1 MTNLITRE
9 RETILPSALEMRL
22 AQETS
27 RKLAAHYRN
36 QETILLR
43 LLDQQKQTQEII
55 ELPAAA
61 LRLLLDILA
70 QMANGNAVQ
79 LTPIQAE
86 LTTQQAADLL
96 DVSHPYLLEL
106 VATGEFPVHDVGGER
121 RIPTDDL
128 LTYQREIDAKRLQT
142 LNELTAYDQVLGLQ

>member
-9 RETILPSALEMRL
+9 RATILPSAGEIRL

-27 RKLAAHYRN
+27 RKLAAYYQN
-36 QETILLR
+36 QESILLHLPDR
-43 LLDQQKQTQEII
+43 QQQAAETV
-55 ELPAAA
+55 ELPASV

-96 DVSHPYLLEL
+96 DVSHAYLLEL
-106 VATGEFPVHDVGGER
+106 VATGELPAHDVGGER
-121 RIPTDDL
+121 RIPTADL
-128 LTYQREIDAKRLQT
+128 LTYQREIDAKRLQV